1 MLPNQPIL
9 LTPFGDGDSEDTIRC
24 TLIHQVINQLPI
36 PGNQRSFQILMQS
49 PFPTRHNIPS
59 LTTSRT
65 LQRLFQVNEGK
76 QPPSHVFHSSPSVK
90 LCSVHW
96 NRPRVTF
103 CGYNIPHP

>member
-9 LTPFGDGDSEDTIRC
+9 LTAFGDGDSEDTIRC

-36 PGNQRSFQILMQS
+36 PGNQGSFQILMQS

-65 LQRLFQVNEGK
+65 LQRLLQNLSTTKSYCTCILPRIRLCLGSIDDK
-76 QPPSHVFHSSPSVK
+76 SFHNS
-90 LCSVHW
+90 
-96 NRPRVTF
+96 F
-103 CGYNIPHP
+103 